1 MRVGQSQP
9 PPSVKRRHRN
19 AFSQAGAG
27 AVDLAEPVSSPTPV
41 RFRRMGGIMGRT
53 RDQSKGGRNQGRT
66 PRSDASRRRSNLPL
80 RPAGAAVAAAPLQR
94 RAGSMTGQ
102 TKTPYANKGLM
113 RNLKLWAQRGMI
125 PRPSDYESAALTD

>member
-27 AVDLAEPVSSPTPV
+27 AVDLAGPVSSPTPV
-41 RFRRMGGIMGRT
+41 RFRRRGGIMGRT

-66 PRSDASRRRSNLPL
+66 PRSDASSGGGCCGNFP
-80 RPAGAAVAAAPLQR
+80 QR

-125 PRPSDYESAALTD
+125 PRPSDYESAALTN